1 MSKKKRSN
9 LGYYIKEGV
18 TSIFT
23 HGFMSF
29 ASVAIIVAC
38 LLIMGSFLLVAL
50 NINEV
55 VEEAESRNQMSAFID
70 ERLTEEEAREDV
82 QWRILVDPNVA
93 DATFISNHDALAAF
107 IEAHGEGIVEGLP
120 PDVLRHRIVIDLED
134 IAYMVE
140 TEARLIQI
148 PGIDTIVF
156 DPYIAGWFVTVRNVL
171 AVVFLAITAV
181 LFVISIFIIANTIK
195 LATFDRREEIA
206 IMRMVGATKG
216 FIRWPFVFQGFILG
230 LAGAVMA
237 FFAQWGIYGLVADQI
252 FQALAGNLV
261 QVLSFAEVANFIM
274 VVFAAVGFV
283 VGILGSVLTIRKYLK
298 V

>member
-18 TSIFT
+18 SSIFT

-38 LLIMGSFLLVAL
+38 LVIMGSFLLVAM
-50 NINEV
+50 NINEAV
-55 VEEAESRNQMSAFID
+55 QEAESRNQMLALID
-70 ERLTEEEAREDV
+70 DRLTEEDARELE
-82 QWRILVDPNVA
+82 WRILVDPNVA
-93 DATFISNHDALAAF
+93 DATFVTRYDALAAF
-107 IEAHGEGIVEGLP
+107 VEAHGPEITDGLEE
-120 PDVLRHRIVIDLED
+120 DVLRHRFVIDLED
-134 IAYMVE
+134 IALMVE
-140 TEARLIQI
+140 TEERLLQI
-148 PGIDTIVF
+148 PGIDEIIF
-156 DPYIAGWFVTVRNVL
+156 DPYIAGLFVTARNVL

-181 LFVISIFIIANTIK
+181 LFVVSIFIIANTIK

-230 LAGAVMA
+230 LTGAIVA
-237 FFAQWGIYGLVADQI
+237 FFIQWGIYGLVADQI
-252 FQALAGNLV
+252 FQELTGNLI
-261 QVLSFAEVANFIM
+261 QVLSFGAVADFIIL
-274 VVFAAVGFV
+274 VFAVVGFI
-283 VGILGSVLTIRKYLK
+283 VGTLGSVLTIRKYLK

>member
-18 TSIFT
+18 GSIFT

-50 NINEV
+50 NINEA
-55 VEEAESRNQMSAFID
+55 VEEAESRNQMLAFVD
-70 ERLTEEEAREDV
+70 DRLMEEDALELE
-82 QWRILVDPNVA
+82 WRILADPNVA
-93 DATFISNHDALAAF
+93 DVTFITRYEALDAF
-107 IEAHGEGIVEGLP
+107 IEAHGPAITEGLEE
-120 PDVLRHRIVIDLED
+120 DVLRHRFVIDLED

-140 TEARLIQI
+140 TETRLIQI
-148 PGIDTIVF
+148 PGIDEIVF
-156 DPYIAGWFVTVRNVL
+156 DPYIAGLFVTARNVL

-230 LAGAVMA
+230 LTGALVA
-237 FFAQWGIYGLVADQI
+237 FVIQWGIYGLVADQI
-252 FQALAGNLV
+252 FQALTGNLV
-261 QVLSFAEVANFIM
+261 QVLSFGEVADFIIM
-274 VVFAAVGFV
+274 IFAAVGFV
-283 VGILGSVLTIRKYLK
+283 VGTLGSVITIRGYLK